1 MKFSLKFLII
11 ILVLCLCLFLNKLIP
26 VKSSCPSGVCP
37 WNPQQPSN
45 PPQQQ
50 EESDHPHENNQH
62 PPQQSPTASTSSTST
77 CPANYCTKSDEN
89 GHCPPPCQDDKGN
102 WHYCCCVKESLEALD
117 ERIKTG
123 NMLKTDEPIGFIQR
137 CICKEFSS
145 PCKNDEECM
154 GCSVDPYEKDLYPKV
169 CGEKVLRFTPRPPSS
184 TPPIS
189 YSFPEIGSYKFETD
203 LFNFI
208 KKVIPNLQTQENF
221 TITFN
226 SEQNP
231 FMIILYALIRWG
243 LKLSGVILFIV
254 IVYSGVMYSLSGGD
268 PKKKQEAQTR
278 IIEALIGFFLLFGFY
293 IILNTINPNI
303 LKTNI
308 SGPSTPPPTP
318 SQQQSSE
325 EGTEASKEGTEE
337 TGQESGGAGEAGQ
350 GSGGGTG
357 SAF

>member
-1 MKFSLKFLII
+1 MKLPI
-11 ILVLCLCLFLNKLIP
+11 
-26 VKSSCPSGVCP
+26 KSSIIVLALSLSFLLIGVVEIKSACPYGACP
-37 WNPQQPSN
+37 APTQSSSSSQDNNTSSQNNNNNHHHNQN
-45 PPQQQ
+45 Q
-50 EESDHPHENNQH
+50 ES
-62 PPQQSPTASTSSTST
+62 STSSST
-77 CPANYCTKSDEN
+77 QSQQSTDTKCPANYCSKSDEN
-89 GHCPPPCQDDKGN
+89 GHCPKPCKDKDGT
-102 WHYCCCVKESLEALD
+102 WRYCCCVKESLEVLD

-123 NMLKTDEPIGFIQR
+123 NMLATDEPIGFIQR

-154 GCSVDPYEKDLYPKV
+154 GCSVDPYEKDLYPEV
-169 CGEKVLRFTPRPPSS
+169 CGEKVLHFTPRPPSS
-184 TPPIS
+184 IPPIS

-203 LFNFI
+203 IFNFI

-221 TITFN
+221 TIAFN

-231 FMIILYALIRWG
+231 FMIILYALIQWG
-243 LKLSGVILFIV
+243 LRLSGVILFIV

-293 IILNTINPNI
+293 VILNTINPNI
-303 LKTNI
+303 LKTNF

-318 SQQQSSE
+318 SQQQSSGE
-325 EGTEASKEGTEE
+325 ETEE